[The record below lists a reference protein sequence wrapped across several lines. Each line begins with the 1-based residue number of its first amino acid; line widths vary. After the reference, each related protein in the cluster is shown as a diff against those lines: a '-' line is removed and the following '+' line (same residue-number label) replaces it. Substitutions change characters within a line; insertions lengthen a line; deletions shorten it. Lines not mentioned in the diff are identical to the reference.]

1 MFKFCRGHIGI
12 IPTQTASITDGKAVR
27 QTDNRQTGTQQL
39 LVVQFVSIQRTGSI
53 EQSVEL

>member
-12 IPTQTASITDGKAVR
+12 IPTQTASITDGRAVR
-27 QTDNRQTGTQQL
+27 QTNRQTGTQQL